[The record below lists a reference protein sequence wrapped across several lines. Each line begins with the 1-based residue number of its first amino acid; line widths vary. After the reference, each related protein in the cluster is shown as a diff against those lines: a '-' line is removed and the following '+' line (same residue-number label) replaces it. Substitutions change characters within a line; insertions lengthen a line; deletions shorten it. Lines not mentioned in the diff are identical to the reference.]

1 VDKTQNSSDGEF
13 VRSVIP
19 GQIAAVVGRIKKAE
33 VDALVEAIL
42 EAETIFIAGAGRS
55 LLMLSAFAMRLVHLG
70 LRAFVVGETST
81 PAIGADDLLI
91 AGSGSAVTR
100 TTLAMVEAAH
110 ERGARVCT
118 ITANPDGPIPQAS
131 DFVVEIPWPL
141 TKISNGE
148 LMPQPPGSLFEQCLL
163 VLGEHIIMRLMDE
176 LGTTPQEMRARH
188 SKLE

>member
-19 GQIAAVVGRIKKAE
+19 GQIAAVVGRIKKTE

-42 EAETIFIAGAGRS
+42 EAETVFIAGAGRS

-100 TTLAMVEAAH
+100 TTLAMVKAAH

-118 ITANPDGPIPQAS
+118 ITANPDGLIPQAS

>member
-19 GQIAAVVGRIKKAE
+19 GQIAAVVGRIKKTE

-42 EAETIFIAGAGRS
+42 EAETVFTAGAGRS

-100 TTLAMVEAAH
+100 TTLAMVKAAH

-118 ITANPDGPIPQAS
+118 ITANPDGLIPQAS